1 MNFAWFVSGSSRRGS
16 RAISMGESGI
26 RRYVTEWPVS
36 GLRTIISL
44 FCTSTLKRGMGQ
56 LFMWLRLFYHVAS
69 LPHDLPSNLSVRLG
83 NVDDRTR
90 IRRAPESRSV
100 AIGTQQFVWLIRHSI
115 IFRLDQPKHQLDKLR
130 SQLKRQR
137 LAKVSARA

>member
-1 MNFAWFVSGSSRRGS
+1 M
-16 RAISMGESGI
+16 
-26 RRYVTEWPVS
+26 
-36 GLRTIISL
+36 
-44 FCTSTLKRGMGQ
+44 
-56 LFMWLRLFYHVAS
+56 
-69 LPHDLPSNLSVRLG
+69 PHDLPSNLSVRLG

-100 AIGTQQFVWLIRHSI
+100 AIGTSQFVWLIRHSI

-137 LAKVSARA
+137 LAKVSARAWPWRARAAPCAALTPCRRHPVLHRLGSSHSRTQARSIQVCFQRNLL